1 MLGLTAKVF
10 RTFHA
15 SKVVE
20 NYLDGAN
27 VLPSQPDFMKK
38 HVAMEANLQAAMVCN
53 HKRKPPKNF
62 EESLAKKKE
71 RLEKLKEASA
81 AKMTETRRRAVDKLE
96 MKIEEIQETREY
108 NLRTSLKSY
117 IDPRLYYNWGKKV
130 DYDWKQYY
138 PKTFQRKFSWIE
150 AGLKREN

>member
-1 MLGLTAKVF
+1 
-10 RTFHA
+10 
-15 SKVVE
+15 
-20 NYLDGAN
+20 
-27 VLPSQPDFMKK
+27 MKK
-38 HVAMEANLQAAMVCN
+38 HVATEANLEAAMVCN

-62 EESLAKKKE
+62 EESLAKRKE

-81 AKMTETRRRAVDKLE
+81 GKMTEARMRAMDKLE
-96 MKIEEIQETREY
+96 MKIKEIQETREY

-130 DYDWKQYY
+130 DYDWKEYY

-150 AGLKREN
+150 PGLKCEN